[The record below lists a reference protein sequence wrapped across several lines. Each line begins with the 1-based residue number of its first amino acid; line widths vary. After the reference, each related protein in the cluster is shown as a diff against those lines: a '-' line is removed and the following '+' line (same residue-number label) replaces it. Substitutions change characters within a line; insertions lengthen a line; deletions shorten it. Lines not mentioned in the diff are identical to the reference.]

1 MRLLAKNNI
10 SLAKIGIVLI
20 VSGVLFTSGCIN
32 KSTEEKPDLNGEFI
46 SAPSFEP
53 VGRDLT
59 EIRQSGVL
67 RMITSY
73 SSGAYFLY
81 RGIQVGFE
89 YELVREFAQ
98 QNDLALEVVIVG
110 PDENP
115 YELLYSGEG
124 DVIAANYT
132 ITDERQNIVGF
143 SRPYNLVNQI
153 IVVSDELG
161 VQPES
166 ITEME
171 GIPITIR
178 RNSSYFQTIENLREQ
193 GYNLEID
200 LVSEDM
206 DTETLLF
213 QVANGTISATIAD
226 DNIFYASNKYMS
238 GLVQGPQVAERDEIA
253 WAIRPNAPDLET
265 RMNQFLRQH
274 YRYDENGVPR
284 RSAFLNVLRR
294 KYYEGSSQIA
304 EYFNPELE
312 NNQAG
317 IISPYDSLLQ
327 VVADEFDLDW
337 LMLTAI
343 AAQESKF
350 DPNSVSWAGAVGLMQ
365 VLPRFSEIPE
375 DSLFIPE
382 VSAREGARIIKDH
395 LDHYAYMDTTNQWRF
410 ALATYN
416 AGLGHLADARRLSID
431 QNKNPNE
438 WEEISGSLLKLMQ
451 RRYYQHARYG
461 FCRGIETVRY
471 VNEIMNR
478 YETYE
483 AILAV
488 SGSREGG
495 IPGIIGIKTL
505 N

>member
-1 MRLLAKNNI
+1 MRLQLKDNI
-10 SLAKIGIVLI
+10 SFKSIGIGLI
-20 VSGVLFTSGCIN
+20 ISGVIFTSACNFNRGNSESNSDSELI
-32 KSTEEKPDLNGEFI
+32 
-46 SAPSFEP
+46 APLSDP
-53 VGRDLT
+53 IYRDLAQ
-59 EIRQSGVL
+59 IKQSGVL

-73 SSGAYFLY
+73 SSGAYFLH

-89 YELVREFAQ
+89 YELVREFAKK
-98 QNDLALEVVIVG
+98 NDLALEVVIAR
-110 PDENP
+110 PEDNP
-115 YELLYSGEG
+115 YDLLYSGEG
-124 DVIAANYT
+124 DLIAANYT
-132 ITDERQNIVGF
+132 ITDEREEIVSF
-143 SRPYNLVNQI
+143 TRPYNLVNQI
-153 IVVSDELG
+153 IVVSAELD

-166 ITEME
+166 ISDLE

-178 RNSSYFQTIENLREQ
+178 RNSSYFQTIERLRAE
-193 GYNLEID
+193 GFDLEVN

-206 DTETLLF
+206 DTEALLF
-213 QVANGTISATIAD
+213 QVASGNYEATIAD
-226 DNIFYASNKYMS
+226 DNIFYATNKYMG
-238 GLVQGPQVAERDEIA
+238 GLVEGPQVAERDEIA
-253 WAIRPNAPDLET
+253 WAVRPNSPDLEN

-274 YRYDENGVPR
+274 FRYDADGVPR
-284 RSAFLNVLRR
+284 RSALLNVLRKR
-294 KYYEGSSQIA
+294 YYEESSQIA

-312 NNQAG
+312 ENAIG
-317 IISPYDSLLQ
+317 TISPYDSLMQQ
-327 VVADEFDLDW
+327 VAAEFDLDW

-350 DPNSVSWAGAVGLMQ
+350 DPTSVSWAGAVGLMQ

-375 DSLFIPE
+375 DSLFKPE
-382 VSAREGARIIKDH
+382 VSVREGARIIKDH
-395 LDHYAYMDTTNQWRF
+395 LEHYAYMDTTNQWRF

-451 RRYYQHARYG
+451 RRYYQNARYG

-478 YETYE
+478 YDTYQ
-483 AILAV
+483 AILAMNEIRQ
-488 SGSREGG
+488 GSF
-495 IPGIIGIKTL
+495 PGVMGVKTL